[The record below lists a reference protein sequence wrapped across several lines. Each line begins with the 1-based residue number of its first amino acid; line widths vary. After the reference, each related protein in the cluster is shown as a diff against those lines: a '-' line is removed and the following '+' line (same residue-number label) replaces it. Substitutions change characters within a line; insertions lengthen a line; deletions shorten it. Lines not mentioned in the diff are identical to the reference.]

1 MTDLRCTV
9 VTGGE
14 ENWFVTYA
22 QALVQQLE
30 HMVDVSLVYSHDDV
44 ESCDIVFYLS
54 YYSIVPEEVLSLARN
69 NIVVHE
75 SDLPRG
81 RGWSPLTW
89 QVLEGHNQITLSLIE
104 ATSRVDSGLIYIQTV
119 LNFEGTELINEMR
132 DQTGLTKVSMCQQ
145 FVENYPDIVESGFPQ
160 TGSVTNY
167 PRRTASDSRLDP
179 EETIAKQFNL
189 LRIVDNDRYPAFFDL
204 LGRRY
209 ELRIDAADTKDA

>member
-30 HMVDVSLVYSHDDV
+30 HMVDVSLVYSHDEV

-89 QVLEGHNQITLSLIE
+89 QVLEGHNRITLSLIE
-104 ATSRVDSGLIYIQTV
+104 ATSRVDSGLIYIQRV
-119 LNFEGTELINEMR
+119 LNFDGTELINEMR
-132 DQTGLTKVSMCQQ
+132 DQTGLTKVSMCHQ
-145 FVENYPDIVESGFPQ
+145 FVENYPDIVESGFAQ

-179 EETIAKQFNL
+179 EDTIAKQFNL
-189 LRIVDNDRYPAFFDL
+189 LRVVDNERYPAFLDF

-209 ELRIDAADTKDA
+209 ELRINAADTEDA